1 MIPLKDITAQV
12 GELTPD
18 ELERIKLLRRE
29 LENLEKSKKI
39 NEENL
44 QRILNISS
52 EVRSF
57 TELFFWR
64 LISGLKQHH
73 MMS

>member
-1 MIPLKDITAQV
+1 MKPLTEITAQV
-12 GELTPD
+12 GKLTPD
-18 ELERIKLLRRE
+18 ELERLKLLRRE
-29 LENLEKSKKI
+29 IENLEKSKEI
-39 NEENL
+39 TETNL
-44 QRILNISS
+44 QIILNINS
-52 EVRSF
+52 EMRSF